1 MQLADA
7 ELFQGITTE
16 EVERMMVCFGA
27 RTERCAAGKTV
38 RAYRHGPGDVGILKS
53 GALSIERLEVNG
65 GRTLLESL
73 APGGIFGE
81 VLAFSSIARESTV
94 VVARAPSEIVFI
106 DYAHIIKR
114 CEKAC
119 DHHSLLVRNVLR
131 LVADKTVRLSERIQ
145 VLSCRTI
152 REKLLCYF
160 NLSAARAGSLRFV
173 LPFSFSELADY
184 ICADRSAMMRELG
197 HMRALCAHKAG
208 GLRCQTPIC
217 PESTKFAT
225 QKF

>member
-173 LPFSFSELADY
+173 LPFSFSELSDY

-197 HMRALCAHKAG
+197 HMRAT
-208 GLRCQTPIC
+208 GLVC
-217 PESTKFAT
+217 T
-225 QKF
+225 QGRRVALPDPHLP

>member
-1 MQLADA
+1 M
-7 ELFQGITTE
+7 
-16 EVERMMVCFGA
+16 
-27 RTERCAAGKTV
+27 
-38 RAYRHGPGDVGILKS
+38 
-53 GALSIERLEVNG
+53 
-65 GRTLLESL
+65 
-73 APGGIFGE
+73 
-81 VLAFSSIARESTV
+81 LAFSSIARESTV

-160 NLSAARAGSLRFV
+160 NLSAARAGTCASFC
-173 LPFSFSELADY
+173 PSPFSELADY

-197 HMRALCAHKAG
+197 HMRAGRPRVHTRPVGYAACPPFALKVQN
-208 GLRCQTPIC
+208 LRPKSCDFCLPFWVAAYIIRLSRQIVTL
-217 PESTKFAT
+217 
-225 QKF
+225 